1 MSWPNLM
8 YMLSSL
14 TSDVSVT
21 ISPDAE
27 FLYGIKTLMLNY
39 CTIVLFSSFHI
50 NTLESDEKS
59 GWAKL
64 QRTMPLSGNTIVGSK
79 LIGTAIVVGIF
90 TLYCIIVNVVTSIG
104 NDGSIEV
111 SVMVPICVGLF
122 QFAILCPVFPLSLK
136 FGSKYANSLYLTI
149 EIIMVIVMVVGT
161 FIYLDEIM
169 NNALLYIACPV
180 IAAVSASLSAL
191 SGKKLIQRDM

>member
-1 MSWPNLM
+1 MSWPNLIFM
-8 YMLSSL
+8 IASL

-21 ISPDAE
+21 ISLDAE
-27 FLYGIKTLMLNY
+27 LLNSIKTVMLNY

-90 TLYCIIVNVVTSIG
+90 TLYCIIVNVVTSLG
-104 NDGSIEV
+104 NDASMETA
-111 SVMVPICVGLF
+111 VMIPICVGLF
-122 QFAILCPVFPLSLK
+122 QFAILSPVFPLSLK
-136 FGSKYANSLYLTI
+136 FGSKYANTIYLTI
-149 EIIMVIVMVVGT
+149 EIIMAIVLIAGT
-161 FIYLDEIM
+161 FIYIDEVM
-169 NNALLYIACPV
+169 NNSLLYIVCPV
-180 IAAVSASLSAL
+180 VAAVSAFLSAL